1 MSRRAPNAF
10 LLAGLALLTGALPL
24 AARAQTYDVELKT
37 TLNDLPVKVETVPMS
52 GVLVVRLTNTGS
64 VKVRCELRYDASPQP
79 MGRAYVYVEPGRTE
93 EDSFRA
99 KRNWFDVEVEVTCKA
114 ADES

>member
-1 MSRRAPNAF
+1 MSRFAHKPI
-10 LLAGLALLTGALPL
+10 LLTAVLLTAALPL
-24 AARAQTYDVELKT
+24 AAQAQTYDVELKT

-79 MGRAYVYVEPGRTE
+79 IGRAYVYVEPGRTE
-93 EDSFRA
+93 ENSFRA

-114 ADES
+114 ADAS

>member
-1 MSRRAPNAF
+1 MSRLARTPILLTAV
-10 LLAGLALLTGALPL
+10 LLAAALSLDAH
-24 AARAQTYDVELKT
+24 AQTYDVELKT

-79 MGRAYVYVEPGRTE
+79 IGRAYVYIEPGRTE

-99 KRNWFDVEVEVTCKA
+99 KRNWFDVAVEVTCKA